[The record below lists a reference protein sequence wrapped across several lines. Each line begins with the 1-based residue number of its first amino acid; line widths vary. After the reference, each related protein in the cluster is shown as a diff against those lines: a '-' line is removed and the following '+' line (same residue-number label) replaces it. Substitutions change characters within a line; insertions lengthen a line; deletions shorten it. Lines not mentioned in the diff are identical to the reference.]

1 MKTYNYRAFQYSSQ
15 LTEWLNN
22 NQEINVISIIYLERD
37 LYYQVFYYIEENI
50 SGGHKGMG

>member
-1 MKTYNYRAFQYSSQ
+1 MKKYDYKCFQYGEQ

-37 LYYQVFYYIEENI
+37 LCYQVFYYIEENI